1 MKRST
6 RARRAQPVQK
16 SRPGVFV
23 PPYPPGGVDRFTS
36 WVDRLPGAPWAF
48 YLGAG
53 LILYVLATAVHW
65 AAGTYPVG
73 SLDREHAI
81 GAFLAPYG
89 VGLIHYLDRSAGLAM
104 KSFAPALR
112 GGGDSY
118 HRLTYILTTF
128 PPRFALV
135 GGLAGLAAGL
145 LLVLGAAILVPLPV
159 AVAASGNGRDIL
171 MLLNLGFAEL
181 FKLGPTPASYAMT
194 IAFLTIN
201 WWAGGILALHTIR
214 RLFLVARIY
223 ARHTEVNLFKQ
234 GPLYALSRLTAQT
247 TIGAVL
253 VVYAIASVPSYMTQ
267 PVGGI
272 TVALIALLAAA
283 SFLLP
288 LLRVHSILGS
298 EKERLL
304 DGIANRLH
312 NAGEELHRRIDQGAY
327 RGMDERHKALAG
339 LEIERNMIAAMPTW
353 PWQPETFRWVLAA
366 MVLPVL
372 IWVIQLLLQRALTT

>member
-1 MKRST
+1 MKAATRRSS
-6 RARRAQPVQK
+6 K
-16 SRPGVFV
+16 RPPAFV
-23 PPYPPGGVDRFTS
+23 APYPPGGVDRFTA
-36 WVDRLPGAPWAF
+36 WVARVPAGPWAF
-48 YLGAG
+48 YLGGG
-53 LILYVLATAVHW
+53 LLLFVLATGVHW

-73 SLDREHAI
+73 HLSRQHAI
-81 GAFLAPYG
+81 GAFLAPYAI
-89 VGLIHYLDRSAGLAM
+89 GLIDYLDRSAALAM

-118 HRLTYILTTF
+118 QRLTYILTTF

-145 LLVLGAAILVPLPV
+145 MLVLGAALLVPLPADV
-159 AVAASGNGRDIL
+159 AGSGSGRD
-171 MLLNLGFAEL
+171 LLALLSLGFAAL
-181 FKLGPTPASYAMT
+181 FEIGRTPASYVAT
-194 IAFLTIN
+194 IAFLTLN

-312 NAGEELHRRIDQGAY
+312 NAGEELHRRIDLGTY

-339 LEIERNMIAAMPTW
+339 LEIERNMIASMPTW
-353 PWQPETFRWVLAA
+353 PWQPETLRWVLAA
-366 MVLPVL
+366 MILPVL
-372 IWVIQLLLQRALTT
+372 IWVIQLLLQRALTP